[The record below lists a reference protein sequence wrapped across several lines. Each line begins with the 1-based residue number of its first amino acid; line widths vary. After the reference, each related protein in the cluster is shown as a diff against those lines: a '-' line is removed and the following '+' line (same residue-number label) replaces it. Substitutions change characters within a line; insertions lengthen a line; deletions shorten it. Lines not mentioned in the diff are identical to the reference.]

1 MARTEA
7 IASSLALHRLA
18 AAVVVLL
25 FKQPVLLKT
34 LDLAVDQVAV
44 AVAQAAAQATEA
56 VQETLAE
63 TLADQAKT
71 LATVAAVVVAALLL
85 PVLLDLLRAT
95 AVPAPLHLSP
105 VRP

>member
-1 MARTEA
+1 MAQTAA
-7 IASSLALHRLA
+7 IASFLALHRLA

-44 AVAQAAAQATEA
+44 AVAQAAAQAAEA

-71 LATVAAVVVAALLL
+71 LATVAAVAVVALLL
-85 PVLLDLLRAT
+85 PALLDLLRAT
-95 AVPAPLHLSP
+95 AATEPLRLYP
-105 VRP
+105 VRL